1 MSRTALD
8 ASPRWFE
15 VPHKVVERG
24 LGSLFVDTERPDGWR
39 VSPLRMANFVGGWWF
54 MLRCVLRL
62 LVPAPLLSDLSVVA
76 LLP

>member
-39 VSPLRMANFVGGWWF
+39 ILCERPILWEVGG
-54 MLRCVLRL
+54 LCSGVYCDCLYQL
-62 LVPAPLLSDLSVVA
+62 LF
-76 LLP
+76 